1 MAIMEKVKSAIGA
14 GQQLVRA
21 GVEKAKS
28 VGRSFGSWVK
38 KAPAQVATVAAV
50 TAITGA
56 VMVMGMEPAYA
67 ITCTGTSG
75 LTACEWAQDVDFT
88 DTTKAIGIITIAL
101 ISLGLV
107 IFGARMIIAWAS
119 GRRSGL

>member
-1 MAIMEKVKSAIGA
+1 MAIMEKFKSAIGA

-21 GVEKAKS
+21 GVEKVKS
-28 VGRSFGSWVK
+28 VGRSLGSWAK
-38 KAPAQVATVAAV
+38 KAPAHIATVAAV
-50 TAITGA
+50 TVVAGA
-56 VMVMGMEPAYA
+56 LMVMAEPAYA
-67 ITCTGTSG
+67 ITCAGTSG
-75 LTACEWAQDVDFT
+75 LTACEWAKGVDFT
-88 DTTKAIGIITIAL
+88 DVTKAIGIITVAL